1 VEDRAPR
8 RRRRSWGWSGKGL
21 GPATKRE
28 LKVERKS

>member
-8 RRRRSWGWSGKGL
+8 RRRRSCGWSGKGL
-21 GPATKRE
+21 GPETKRE